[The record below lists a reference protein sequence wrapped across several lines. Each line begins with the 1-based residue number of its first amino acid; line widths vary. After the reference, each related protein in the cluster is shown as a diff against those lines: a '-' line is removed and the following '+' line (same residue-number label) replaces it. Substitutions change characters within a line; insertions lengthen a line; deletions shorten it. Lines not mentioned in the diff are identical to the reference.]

1 MFIFSTYLVKL
12 YISWILKNNLYVQ
25 HFLASREYS
34 NIEWTFDLQ
43 HRKVENASRRQRE
56 QKARER
62 KDLAATLMQRAA
74 SMARMVVTL
83 PSMPPPRR
91 GANVASRHRGHQA
104 HRQHPGWC
112 SKKAFYAGGW
122 SRPLISAA
130 MYWRPTCAIFWFA
143 THWFAATCDDVIVE
157 TIRSI
162 CRRHNYV
169 ICDLFKFI
177 WGPRLGAAAGSRCR
191 R

>member
-130 MYWRPTCAIFWFA
+130 MYWRLTCAFFFIRYTLIRGDLRW
-143 THWFAATCDDVIVE
+143 CDCWDY
-157 TIRSI
+157 SI
-162 CRRHNYV
+162 
-169 ICDLFKFI
+169 DL
-177 WGPRLGAAAGSRCR
+177 
-191 R
+191 